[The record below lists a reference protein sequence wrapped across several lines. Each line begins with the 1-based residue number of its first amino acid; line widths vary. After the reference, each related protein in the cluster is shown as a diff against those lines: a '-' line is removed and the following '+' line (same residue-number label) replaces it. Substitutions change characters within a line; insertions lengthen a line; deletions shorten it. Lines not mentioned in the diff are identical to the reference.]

1 MHHLKNKNTK
11 TMYYIIYILSVY
23 SCSSDMYAHTRA
35 RNECVCVTL
44 TNQRCLLR
52 TCSLSIRTFVHSKA
66 SKDFRK
72 DSKAS
77 AGSTPKRSDL
87 FQALERS
94 SKFIKAIRSR
104 RMKYESF
111 CWTSTLNQDFQ
122 DLPGPQRS
130 FAAKVPSNF
139 SSGWFKELVRINV
152 CSTRSSSSSLALGHQ
167 AVSGRL
173 IDCDC
178 LRTLQPASSTV
189 TVPASEALSCS
200 ASFKDMWRAN
210 LSRFDLQGQSQLLY
224 RPHSLPISNF

>member
-11 TMYYIIYILSVY
+11 TILYILSVY

-178 LRTLQPASSTV
+178 LRLCNLPPPPSPCQPQRLYLA
-189 TVPASEALSCS
+189 ALPSKTCGEPTS
-200 ASFKDMWRAN
+200 VDSICKDNRNCCTGRTAW
-210 LSRFDLQGQSQLLY
+210 
-224 RPHSLPISNF
+224 ISNF